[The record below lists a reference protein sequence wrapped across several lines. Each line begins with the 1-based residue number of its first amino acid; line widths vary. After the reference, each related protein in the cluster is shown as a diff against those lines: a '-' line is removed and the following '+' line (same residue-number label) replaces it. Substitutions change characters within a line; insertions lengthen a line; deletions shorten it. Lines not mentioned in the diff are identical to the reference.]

1 MQRKV
6 IQQGPSTLMVS
17 LPSKWVKENNI
28 KKGEELT
35 VDWTN
40 NQLTICPGSS
50 SIEKKITLVFKSK
63 EDYQKFVLD
72 QESYGNKLEL
82 IKHQLLD

>member
-35 VDWTN
+35 SNYN
-40 NQLTICPGSS
+40 NFDEANTK
-50 SIEKKITLVFKSK
+50 ENKFITKRYITRK
-63 EDYQKFVLD
+63 T
-72 QESYGNKLEL
+72 
-82 IKHQLLD
+82 